1 MTHGPEL
8 FLPIHA
14 LEELKGLLTAIDQA
28 CILDLVEQLATFV
41 TSQLGRDVIHHNL
54 VGVLAEAVYLRTA
67 KQELQLSQSNVRQAV
82 HAPLNDACVEV
93 TGEIGERSVRVSCK
107 RSQGE

>member
-1 MTHGPEL
+1 MAHGPEL
-8 FLPIHA
+8 LLSVHT
-14 LEELKGLLTAIDQA
+14 LEELQGFLTAIDKA

-41 TSQLGRDVIHHNL
+41 TSQLGRDVIHHDL
-54 VGVLAEAVYLRTA
+54 MCILAKAVYLRTA

-82 HAPLNDACVEV
+82 HAPLDDASVEV
-93 TGEIGERSVRVSCK
+93 TGEVGEGSVRVSRE